1 MAVPTATLNASGRPL
16 HRLRRSPS
24 PVRFATGEDV
34 PALFFALWMV
44 ASEFESKEAG
54 VKGRYPRT
62 VGEFAAN
69 QRQVWVGCSECNR
82 RRLVPNDV
90 LDALFG
96 PDFDLYDGFAA
107 LEAEL
112 RCETCGK
119 KHRLIIFHDATE
131 YPFNGDVS
139 YEESVTRELERRAY
153 WQLRDRNKPQPMKGA
168 RRRG

>member
-1 MAVPTATLNASGRPL
+1 MIPGSSPGTLTARLVAVP
-16 HRLRRSPS
+16 
-24 PVRFATGEDV
+24 V
-34 PALFFALWMV
+34 LFFPLWMV

-69 QRQVWVGCSECNR
+69 QRQVWVGCGECNR

-131 YPFNGDVS
+131 YPPGAVS
-139 YEESVTRELERRAY
+139 FDEHVTRELERRAY
-153 WQLRDRNKPQPMKGA
+153 WQLRDRGKVEAVKGA
-168 RRRG
+168 RR